1 MCVQF
6 VLLECHTVSFI
17 NAALLCETKPI
28 KMNLLLIL
36 IFALIAS
43 MTVVLLTLVIMYL
56 KDKAVNR
63 KFVRDQI
70 QVDLAVLTESFVAF
84 LSLIIIVREILGPFQ
99 SVDVVNGIFMI
110 LQCFFDI
117 ILACIL
123 SLQIVQVSI
132 SPTSYA
138 RLFLY

>member
-1 MCVQF
+1 
-6 VLLECHTVSFI
+6 
-17 NAALLCETKPI
+17 
-28 KMNLLLIL
+28 MNVLLIL

-43 MTVVLLTLVIMYL
+43 MTAVLLSLVIMYL

-123 SLQIVQVSI
+123 SLQIVQVTI
-132 SPTSYA
+132 SPTFYA
-138 RLFLY
+138 WLFHTKLL